1 MRLKEGEKAIN
12 FTVTDLSGKTISLE
26 KFKDKKILLSFYRYA
41 SCPLCNLRISQLI
54 QQYDDMKKKGLVI
67 IAFFQSPKESMLEYV
82 GKQNVPFP
90 LIPDPEREIYRLYRI
105 EKSWF
110 KYVIGGISG
119 KMFRALRKGYK
130 IKDQE
135 GQQNLVPADFLIE
148 NMIIKRAYYGKSIAD
163 HISFEEL
170 NQFLEE

>member
-1 MRLKEGEKAIN
+1 MRLREGEKAIN
-12 FTVTDLSGKTISLE
+12 FTVTGLSGKTISL
-26 KFKDKKILLSFYRYA
+26 KDFKDKKILLSFYRYA

-82 GKQNVPFP
+82 GKQDVPFS
-90 LIPDPEREIYRLYRI
+90 LVPDPKREIYKLYRI

-110 KYVIGGISG
+110 KYVIGGISW
-119 KMFRALRKGYK
+119 KMFKALRKGYK

-135 GQQNLVPADFLIE
+135 GQQNIVPADFLIE
-148 NMIIKRAYYGKSIAD
+148 NMIIKKAYYGRSIAD
-163 HISFEEL
+163 HISFKDIH
-170 NQFLEE
+170 QFLEE

>member
-1 MRLKEGEKAIN
+1 MRLREGEKAFN
-12 FTVTDLSGKTISLE
+12 FTVTDLSGKTISLTN
-26 KFKDKKILLSFYRYA
+26 FKDKKILLSFYRYA

-67 IAFFQSPKESMLEYV
+67 IAFFQSPKESMLKYV
-82 GKQNVPFP
+82 GKQDVPFS
-90 LIPDPEREIYRLYRI
+90 LVTDPKREIYKLYRI

-110 KYVIGGISG
+110 KYVIGGVSW
-119 KMFRALRKGYK
+119 KMFKALRKGYK

-148 NMIIKRAYYGKSIAD
+148 NMVIKRAYYGRSIAD
-163 HISFEEL
+163 HISFKEIT
-170 NQFLEE
+170 QFLEE

>member
-1 MRLKEGEKAIN
+1 MRLRDGEKAIN
-12 FTVTDLSGKTISLE
+12 FTVTDLAGKTISLE
-26 KFKDKKILLSFYRYA
+26 DFKDKKILLSFYRYA

-54 QQYDDMKKKGLVI
+54 QQYDEMKKKGLVI
-67 IAFFQSPKESMLEYV
+67 ISFFQSPKESMLKYV

-90 LIPDPEREIYRLYRI
+90 LIPDPEREIFRLYRI

-110 KYVIGGISG
+110 KYVLGGISG
-119 KMFRALRKGYK
+119 KMFKALRKGYK

-148 NMIIKRAYYGKSIAD
+148 NMIIKKAYYGKTIAD
-163 HISFEEL
+163 HIAFKDIIR
-170 NQFLEE
+170 FLDD